1 MQGLGM
7 QLKDGKLLGAQ
18 LPAEFE
24 DRISDMIAANIKQNN
39 DQGVLEALKTKSS
52 AMDSTLSEDGKKQI
66 GELMGQLSDMNAAK
80 STRSTKSASLNS
92 ASMIERAQKILNS
105 KVYHTRM

>member
-18 LPAEFE
+18 LPPEFE

-80 STRSTKSASLNS
+80 STKSASSNS

-105 KVYHTRM
+105 KVYHTLKV